1 METTHKSGQP
11 HIEMELSH
19 RHLRCS
25 HIIFM
30 VVKSIYRL
38 TMHRFRSIYLDVNG
52 VDDESI
58 HESGADSIEFM
69 TGHDLLNAGTLV
81 SLLQNTQVLEEELR
95 A

>member
-1 METTHKSGQP
+1 
-11 HIEMELSH
+11 
-19 RHLRCS
+19 
-25 HIIFM
+25 M

>member
-1 METTHKSGQP
+1 
-11 HIEMELSH
+11 
-19 RHLRCS
+19 
-25 HIIFM
+25 M

-58 HESGADSIEFM
+58 LESGVDSIEFM

-81 SLLQNTQVLEEELR
+81 YSSFGGG